1 MTQIANPEQQPGSS
15 AVARGYWFALACISS
30 VWGGLITLGALLD
43 MFGTST
49 RLMLADGIVTLCV
62 AASGGL
68 ILLSDRF
75 RQRLWLVD
83 TWLWQSLAVLAAVIS
98 VALLFQAF
106 STNLLV
112 YNAVVCGQLAIG
124 FALLPHLKAGYHQAQ
139 DTIWV
144 WIYLTLILLLGFAW
158 LNVVNRP
165 LTSPSILYNSLPGII
180 LVTSFALLTGAEVI
194 RQLLLAQAAK
204 PTDATTS
211 INQLDNDLARLPLP
225 VLLIDYEG
233 KVITTNGSGLR
244 WNSAEASTLVGRHI
258 HCWLSEDD
266 WQTLR
271 LSLQRQP
278 DHFSYRTQWI
288 NEDRKCVIDLN
299 ISRRGEYWVVLII
312 EQQELSLVQ
321 QQLQQVVVA
330 RDNLGY
336 IVDHHLQPPVQAM
349 QQQLLEI
356 SDQTDDA
363 VCKER
368 LQQLLSA
375 MRQWLRL
382 LQETQAY
389 VLLDRHQ
396 LHARSCNLEDISQQ
410 VGTEYHERLQHLRA
424 SLQINVNHK
433 VVGDSGLL
441 YELAKQLVSNS
452 LKFHAPQRRLQ
463 LQIYTQR
470 LGSNKVAWCFADNGQ
485 GFKNHHAKRL
495 LKPFSRGQGVE
506 TIAGSGMG
514 LALVDKIV
522 DLHHG
527 MLTIESSPEQGC
539 LIKVVLTQAAEG

>member
-288 NEDRKCVIDLN
+288 NISCMPAAVTSKILASRWGLN
-299 ISRRGEYWVVLII
+299 ITNVCSIYARRY
-312 EQQELSLVQ
+312 
-321 QQLQQVVVA
+321 
-330 RDNLGY
+330 
-336 IVDHHLQPPVQAM
+336 
-349 QQQLLEI
+349 
-356 SDQTDDA
+356 
-363 VCKER
+363 K
-368 LQQLLSA
+368 
-375 MRQWLRL
+375 
-382 LQETQAY
+382 
-389 VLLDRHQ
+389 
-396 LHARSCNLEDISQQ
+396 
-410 VGTEYHERLQHLRA
+410 
-424 SLQINVNHK
+424 
-433 VVGDSGLL
+433 
-441 YELAKQLVSNS
+441 
-452 LKFHAPQRRLQ
+452 
-463 LQIYTQR
+463 
-470 LGSNKVAWCFADNGQ
+470 
-485 GFKNHHAKRL
+485 
-495 LKPFSRGQGVE
+495 
-506 TIAGSGMG
+506 
-514 LALVDKIV
+514 
-522 DLHHG
+522 
-527 MLTIESSPEQGC
+527 
-539 LIKVVLTQAAEG
+539 